1 MVKFSK
7 IISSLIS
14 IKSVVLI
21 FLCFFIPLSKLIS
34 SYLIIFILLIWL
46 LEGNFKQRFKLV
58 LNEKKRKFLFSLS
71 TLYFLYLIGLIFT
84 KNFSYAGFDLQVKLT
99 LFIFPLVFST
109 LDYKFYNNDKISD
122 YFIAFINGL
131 LINIVFC
138 LVYAAYFFIFKDHDI
153 NRFLYAR
160 LSGTMGFHPTYLAMY
175 LNFAIMTILSMLIN
189 ESYNVKT
196 KKRKYLIAF
205 VILFSISIILLSSK
219 AGIIS
224 MLLTYIIFIVYIIVT
239 QKRYKLGITLLL
251 AIIISCA
258 GLFTLVPSVFNR
270 LKVAA
275 EVVSKD
281 KTEIKEVGES
291 TSDRLLIWRASNEI
305 IKDNFYTGVGTGD
318 VKDVLLEKYKERN
331 LWYSYEHKL
340 NTHNQFLQTFIALG
354 VLGFLALLASL
365 FVPLMYAIKRKN
377 MIHVFFILI
386 VFFNILVESMFE
398 NQAGVVFYAFFSSFL
413 LMVSYKKTIND

>member
-1 MVKFSK
+1 
-7 IISSLIS
+7 
-14 IKSVVLI
+14 
-21 FLCFFIPLSKLIS
+21 
-34 SYLIIFILLIWL
+34 
-46 LEGNFKQRFKLV
+46 
-58 LNEKKRKFLFSLS
+58 
-71 TLYFLYLIGLIFT
+71 
-84 KNFSYAGFDLQVKLT
+84 
-99 LFIFPLVFST
+99 
-109 LDYKFYNNDKISD
+109 
-122 YFIAFINGL
+122 
-131 LINIVFC
+131 
-138 LVYAAYFFIFKDHDI
+138 
-153 NRFLYAR
+153 
-160 LSGTMGFHPTYLAMY
+160 
-175 LNFAIMTILSMLIN
+175 
-189 ESYNVKT
+189 
-196 KKRKYLIAF
+196 
-205 VILFSISIILLSSK
+205 
-219 AGIIS
+219 